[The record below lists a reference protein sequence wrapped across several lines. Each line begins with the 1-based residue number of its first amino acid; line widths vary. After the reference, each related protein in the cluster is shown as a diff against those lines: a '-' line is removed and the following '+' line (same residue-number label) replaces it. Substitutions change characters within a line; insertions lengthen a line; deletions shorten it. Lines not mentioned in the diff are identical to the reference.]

1 MLRTV
6 LLINFIA
13 LAASQRAGSEDELH
27 PALMVSACSFGASG
41 LPECVAQQKSV
52 VIDANW
58 RWIHDVNSVNCYSGN
73 QWSADL
79 CPDPATCMENCVV
92 EGASTEYASTY
103 GVTTSGDELN
113 LRFVTEGPHGTNV
126 GSRLYLLDAPPETPD
141 GSYQMFRLK
150 NAEFTFDVDVSQL
163 VCGLNGALYFVE
175 MDADGGSARFPQN
188 EAGAK
193 YGTGYCDA
201 QCPHDIK
208 FINGEPNL
216 LDWQPSD
223 VDGNSGTGRYGS
235 CCVEMDIWEAN
246 SLATAFTPHSCTVDR
261 ATRCEGAACGDND
274 KGERFDGVCDK
285 NGCDFQTYRL
295 GNTAFYGR
303 GAQFQIDTTKKMSD
317 RAHKVSSIE
326 DRG

>member
-113 LRFVTEGPHGTNV
+113 LRFVT
-126 GSRLYLLDAPPETPD
+126 LLAP
-141 GSYQMFRLK
+141 
-150 NAEFTFDVDVSQL
+150 
-163 VCGLNGALYFVE
+163 
-175 MDADGGSARFPQN
+175 
-188 EAGAK
+188 
-193 YGTGYCDA
+193 
-201 QCPHDIK
+201 
-208 FINGEPNL
+208 
-216 LDWQPSD
+216 
-223 VDGNSGTGRYGS
+223 
-235 CCVEMDIWEAN
+235 
-246 SLATAFTPHSCTVDR
+246 
-261 ATRCEGAACGDND
+261 
-274 KGERFDGVCDK
+274 
-285 NGCDFQTYRL
+285 
-295 GNTAFYGR
+295 
-303 GAQFQIDTTKKMSD
+303 
-317 RAHKVSSIE
+317 
-326 DRG
+326 